1 MHETGVVNPAP
12 LNPAQA
18 VALAELVEL
27 EARWENLRHKPTPK
41 DGPLPR
47 EELLRK
53 QMAHDAFHGKL
64 VAYNG
69 RYTPP
74 HVPELLL
81 NTAARLAKWCQ
92 TIRDLCRLIEPDLS
106 ATCPGSI
113 VEKAYRWGDRIARR
127 TDRPLVAA
135 QARPRFVREVIAELE
150 SLGRWCA
157 AGIREAPSE

>member
-53 QMAHDAFHGKL
+53 QMAHDAFHGIK
-64 VAYNG
+64 V
-69 RYTPP
+69 
-74 HVPELLL
+74 E
-81 NTAARLAKWCQ
+81 
-92 TIRDLCRLIEPDLS
+92 S
-106 ATCPGSI
+106 ATINMAGHGSDITPGKN
-113 VEKAYRWGDRIARR
+113 EQQPERDNAANN
-127 TDRPLVAA
+127 PEVAEGHR
-135 QARPRFVREVIAELE
+135 QNHR
-150 SLGRWCA
+150 SH
-157 AGIREAPSE
+157 AG